1 MIFVSIAR
9 LMLSEYVDSLK
20 EKGVQFTFQDSACQ
34 WLAHHAIGGKSGARD
49 LRNLVRREVEDR
61 ITTAFIDAEDT
72 QILGIDLFAEG
83 DQLKINAL

>member
-1 MIFVSIAR
+1 M
-9 LMLSEYVDSLK
+9 
-20 EKGVQFTFQDSACQ
+20 
-34 WLAHHAIGGKSGARD
+34 
-49 LRNLVRREVEDR
+49 RNLVRREVEDR

>member
-1 MIFVSIAR
+1 MAGPSCYR
-9 LMLSEYVDSLK
+9 L
-20 EKGVQFTFQDSACQ
+20 
-34 WLAHHAIGGKSGARD
+34 GKSGARD